1 MKYTT
6 LALLA
11 MLASCNYKPR
21 PRETVECVIDSI
33 SCNIPI
39 SPIYAEPTF
48 TLHTDCNVNIYVKH
62 HHTYSVGD
70 TVSYIKIK

>member
-11 MLASCNYKPR
+11 VLASCNYKPR
-21 PRETVECVIDSI
+21 PREMVNCVIDSI
-33 SCNIPI
+33 SCNIQH
-39 SPIYAEPTF
+39 SPIYAEPTY
-48 TLHTDCNVNIYVKH
+48 TLHTDCNVNIHVNR

-70 TVSYIKIK
+70 TVAYIKIK